1 MNKKERINKKNASTK
16 FQRSTPTRALLSI
29 GSQQLSSFTKLSFDG
44 QAKLTGVATPTRDTD
59 VVPLQY
65 LQARYLSKNDP
76 NPGYLPIHG
85 GSMTGNINMGTHS
98 VFNLKQPTKP
108 SATLP
113 EESSKPK
120 DPREEEGFAEKT
132 AEEQEQKIE
141 QYNTELAEYQ
151 KKIDDY
157 NAALEAFYS
166 EAATV
171 KYVKEIVNGIL
182 TNSKLDTALES
193 AKKVEDKIELA
204 QKALSIEITINP
216 DADTNPDTDQE
227 TPDPAPVADTEEKE
241 SPPLSYNDLPSV
253 IKNSQFVV
261 TQSQNNLTGDLKMT
275 NAQIANIKTPV
286 EGESNYAANVTYL
299 ESKLKQPQRAFL
311 SNTLP
316 TESSSSISLN
326 GHIPWLSTTNGSS
339 SPTEPDF
346 KSKLADQCFDTSSQE
361 NLKVKTAGL
370 LVLSVRGTWSPTT
383 SPITNGSTPTP
394 TTISVNLTVT
404 PDNSSGT
411 VTSSS
416 GSGSSGDTSATE
428 TLTIPLTLY
437 SGESVQLQLPIKT
450 ASDIKMDTSSQT
462 SNGGSGSVSSSATL
476 SSWSWEAAL
485 YPTDVTATNETTPP
499 TTVTPPS
506 SSPTSPDANTNTE
519 QTP

>member
-85 GSMTGNINMGTHS
+85 GNMTGNINMGTHS
-98 VFNLKQPTKP
+98 VFNLKQPEKP
-108 SATLP
+108 KIELP
-113 EESSKPK
+113 SETDKPK
-120 DPREEEGFAEKT
+120 DPREEDGFAEKT
-132 AEEQEQKIE
+132 AEEQEQEIKE
-141 QYNTELAEYQ
+141 YNTKLAEYQ

-157 NAALEAFYS
+157 NAAWEAFYS

-171 KYVKEIVNGIL
+171 KYVKGIVDKIL
-182 TNSKLDTALES
+182 NNDKLSTALNS
-193 AKKVEDKIELA
+193 ATEVEKKIALA
-204 QKALSIEITINP
+204 QKALGIEITINP

-261 TQSQNNLTGDLKMT
+261 TQSQNKITGDLKMT
-275 NAQIANIKTPV
+275 NAQIANIKTPDT
-286 EGESNYAANVTYL
+286 GDSNYAANVTYL

-339 SPTEPDF
+339 SPAEPDF

-404 PDNSSGT
+404 PDNSSRT
-411 VTSSS
+411 NTSSS
-416 GSGSSGDTSATE
+416 GSDSSGDASAT

-437 SGESVQLQLPIKT
+437 SGESVQLQLPIT
-450 ASDIKMDTSSQT
+450 TTSSVKIATTTSQT
-462 SNGGSGSVSSSATL
+462 SNGGSDTSSQITL

-485 YPTDVTATNETTPP
+485 YPTDVTVTNKTTPP
-499 TTVTPPS
+499 TTETPS
-506 SSPTSPDANTNTE
+506 SPSPSSPNSESTE
-519 QTP
+519 GQTP

>member
-204 QKALSIEITINP
+204 QKALGIEITINP

-261 TQSQNNLTGDLKMT
+261 TQSQNKITGDLKMT
-275 NAQIANIKTPV
+275 NAQIANIKTPDT
-286 EGESNYAANVTYL
+286 GDSNYAANVTYL

-339 SPTEPDF
+339 SPAEPDF

-383 SPITNGSTPTP
+383 ATIADGSTQTP
-394 TTISVNLTVT
+394 KTISVNLTVT
-404 PDNSSGT
+404 PDNSSRT
-411 VTSSS
+411 NTSSS
-416 GSGSSGDTSATE
+416 GSDSSGDASAT

-437 SGESVQLQLPIKT
+437 SGESVQLQLPIT
-450 ASDIKMDTSSQT
+450 TTSSVKIATTTSQT
-462 SNGGSGSVSSSATL
+462 SNGGSDTSSQITL

-485 YPTDVTATNETTPP
+485 YPTDVTVTNKTTPP
-499 TTVTPPS
+499 TTETPS
-506 SSPTSPDANTNTE
+506 SPSPNSESTE
-519 QTP
+519 GQTP

>member
-16 FQRSTPTRALLSI
+16 IQRNTPARALLSI
-29 GSQQLSSFTKLSFDG
+29 GSQQLSSFTKLSFNNE
-44 QAKLTGVATPTRDTD
+44 AKLSGVATPTRDTD

-76 NPGYLPIHG
+76 NPDYLPIHR

-120 DPREEEGFAEKT
+120 DPREEEGFAKKT
-132 AEEQEQKIE
+132 AEKQEQEIKE
-141 QYNTELAEYQ
+141 YNTKLAEYQ

-157 NAALEAFYS
+157 NAAWEAFYS

-171 KYVKEIVNGIL
+171 KYVKGIVDKIL
-182 TNSKLDTALES
+182 NNEKLSTALNS
-193 AKKVEDKIELA
+193 ATEVEKKIALA
-204 QKALSIEITINP
+204 QKALGIEITINP
-216 DADTNPDTDQE
+216 DADTDPVPE
-227 TPDPAPVADTEEKE
+227 TPKPTPTTDTEEKE
-241 SPPLSYNDLPSV
+241 SPPLSYDDLPSV
-253 IKNSQFVV
+253 IKNAQFVV
-261 TQSQNNLTGDLKMT
+261 TQSQNKLTGDLKMT
-275 NAQIANIKTPV
+275 NAQIANIKTPDT
-286 EGESNYAANVTYL
+286 GDSNYAANVTYL
-299 ESKLKQPQRAFL
+299 ESKLKQPKRAFL

-346 KSKLADQCFDTSSQE
+346 KSELADKCFTAEQE

-383 SPITNGSTPTP
+383 ATIADGSTQTP
-394 TTISVNLTVT
+394 KTISVNLTVT

-411 VTSSS
+411 NTPSS
-416 GSGSSGDTSATE
+416 GSDSSGDASAT

-437 SGESVQLQLPIKT
+437 SGESVQLQLPIT
-450 ASDIKMDTSSQT
+450 TTSSVKMATTTSQT
-462 SNGGSGSVSSSATL
+462 SNGGGDTSSQITL

-485 YPTDVTATNETTPP
+485 YPTDVTVTNKTTPP
-499 TTVTPPS
+499 TTKTPS
-506 SSPTSPDANTNTE
+506 SPSPNSKMIKNKIV
-519 QTP
+519 

>member
-85 GSMTGNINMGTHS
+85 GNMTGNINMGTHS
-98 VFNLKQPTKP
+98 VFNLKQPEKP
-108 SATLP
+108 KIELP
-113 EESSKPK
+113 SETDKPK
-120 DPREEEGFAEKT
+120 DPREEDGFAEKT
-132 AEEQEQKIE
+132 AEEQEQEIKE
-141 QYNTELAEYQ
+141 YNTKLAEYQ

-157 NAALEAFYS
+157 NAAWEAFYS

-171 KYVKEIVNGIL
+171 KYVKGIVDKIL
-182 TNSKLDTALES
+182 NNDKLSTALNS
-193 AKKVEDKIELA
+193 ATEVEKKIALA
-204 QKALSIEITINP
+204 QKALGIEITINP

-261 TQSQNNLTGDLKMT
+261 TQSQNKITGDLKMT
-275 NAQIANIKTPV
+275 NAQIANIKTPDT
-286 EGESNYAANVTYL
+286 GDSNYAANVTYL

-339 SPTEPDF
+339 SPAEPDF

-404 PDNSSGT
+404 PDNSSRT
-411 VTSSS
+411 NTSSS
-416 GSGSSGDTSATE
+416 GSDSSGDASAT
-428 TLTIPLTLY
+428 TPTIPLTLY
-437 SGESVQLQLPIKT
+437 SGESVQLQLPIT
-450 ASDIKMDTSSQT
+450 TTSSVKIATTTSQT
-462 SNGGSGSVSSSATL
+462 SNGGSDTSSQITL

-485 YPTDVTATNETTPP
+485 YPTDVTVTNKTTPP
-499 TTVTPPS
+499 TTETPS
-506 SSPTSPDANTNTE
+506 SPSPSSPNSESTE
-519 QTP
+519 GQTP

>member
-85 GSMTGNINMGTHS
+85 GNMTGNINMGTHS
-98 VFNLKQPTKP
+98 VFNLKQPEKP
-108 SATLP
+108 KIELP
-113 EESSKPK
+113 SETDKPK
-120 DPREEEGFAEKT
+120 DPREEDGFAEKT
-132 AEEQEQKIE
+132 AEEQEQEIKE
-141 QYNTELAEYQ
+141 YNTKLAEYQ

-157 NAALEAFYS
+157 NAAWEAFYS

-171 KYVKEIVNGIL
+171 KYVKGIVDKIL
-182 TNSKLDTALES
+182 NNDKLSTALNS
-193 AKKVEDKIELA
+193 ATEVEKKIALA
-204 QKALSIEITINP
+204 QKALGIEITINP

-241 SPPLSYNDLPSV
+241 SPPLSYNNLPSV

-261 TQSQNNLTGDLKMT
+261 TQSQNKITGDLKMT
-275 NAQIANIKTPV
+275 NAQIANIKTPDT
-286 EGESNYAANVTYL
+286 GDSNYAANVTYL

-339 SPTEPDF
+339 SPAEPDF

-404 PDNSSGT
+404 PDNSSRT
-411 VTSSS
+411 NTSSS
-416 GSGSSGDTSATE
+416 GSDSSGDASAT

-437 SGESVQLQLPIKT
+437 SGESVQLQLPIT
-450 ASDIKMDTSSQT
+450 TTSSVKIATTTSQT
-462 SNGGSGSVSSSATL
+462 SNGGSDTSSQITL

-485 YPTDVTATNETTPP
+485 YPTDVTVTNKTTPP
-499 TTVTPPS
+499 TTETPS
-506 SSPTSPDANTNTE
+506 SPSPSSPNSESTE
-519 QTP
+519 GQTP

>member
-65 LQARYLSKNDP
+65 LQAHYLSKNDP
-76 NPGYLPIHG
+76 NPGYIPIHG
-85 GSMTGNINMGTHS
+85 GNMTGNINMGTHS
-98 VFNLKQPTKP
+98 VFNLKQPEKP
-108 SATLP
+108 KIELP
-113 EESSKPK
+113 SETDKPK
-120 DPREEEGFAEKT
+120 DPREEDGFAEKT
-132 AEEQEQKIE
+132 AEEQEQEIKE
-141 QYNTELAEYQ
+141 YNTKLAEYQ

-157 NAALEAFYS
+157 NAAWEAFYS

-171 KYVKEIVNGIL
+171 KYVKGIVDKIL
-182 TNSKLDTALES
+182 NNDKLSTALNS
-193 AKKVEDKIELA
+193 ATEVEKKIALA
-204 QKALSIEITINP
+204 QKALGIEITINP
-216 DADTNPDTDQE
+216 DADTDPEPE
-227 TPDPAPVADTEEKE
+227 TPEPTPTADTEEEE
-241 SPPLSYNDLPSV
+241 SPPLSYDDLPSV

-299 ESKLKQPQRAFL
+299 ESKLQNPKRAFL

-316 TESSSSISLN
+316 TTTSSPTISFN
-326 GHIPWLSTTNGSS
+326 GYIPWLSTTNGSS

-370 LVLSVRGTWSPTT
+370 LVLSVRGTWNPTT
-383 SPITNGSTPTP
+383 ATPTDDASTPTP

-416 GSGSSGDTSATE
+416 GSGSSEDTSATE

-485 YPTDVTATNETTPP
+485 YPTDVTKNTPS
-499 TTVTPPS
+499 TPS
-506 SSPTSPDANTNTE
+506 SPTDPSPSPTSPGTNTNTE

>member
-85 GSMTGNINMGTHS
+85 GNMTGNINMGTHS
-98 VFNLKQPTKP
+98 VFNLKQPEKP
-108 SATLP
+108 KIELP
-113 EESSKPK
+113 SETDKPK
-120 DPREEEGFAEKT
+120 DPREEDGFAEKT
-132 AEEQEQKIE
+132 AEEQEQEIKE
-141 QYNTELAEYQ
+141 YNTKLAEYQ

-157 NAALEAFYS
+157 NAAWEAFYS

-171 KYVKEIVNGIL
+171 KYVKGIVDKIL
-182 TNSKLDTALES
+182 NNDKLSTALNS
-193 AKKVEDKIELA
+193 ATEVEKKIALA
-204 QKALSIEITINP
+204 QKALGIEITINP

-261 TQSQNNLTGDLKMT
+261 TQSQNKITGDLKMT
-275 NAQIANIKTPV
+275 NAQIANIKTPDT
-286 EGESNYAANVTYL
+286 GDSNYAANVTYL

-339 SPTEPDF
+339 SPAEPDF

-411 VTSSS
+411 NTSSS
-416 GSGSSGDTSATE
+416 GSDSSGDASAT

-437 SGESVQLQLPIKT
+437 SGESVQLQLPIT
-450 ASDIKMDTSSQT
+450 TTSSVKMATTTSQT
-462 SNGGSGSVSSSATL
+462 SNGGSDTSSQITL

-485 YPTDVTATNETTPP
+485 YPTDVTVTNKTTPP
-499 TTVTPPS
+499 TTETPS
-506 SSPTSPDANTNTE
+506 SPSPSSPNSESTE
-519 QTP
+519 GQTP

>member
-16 FQRSTPTRALLSI
+16 IQRNTPTNALLSI
-29 GSQQLSSFTKLSFDG
+29 SSQQLSSFTELSFNNE
-44 QAKLTGVATPTRDTD
+44 AKLTGVATPTRDTD

-76 NPGYLPIHG
+76 NPGYLPIHR

-98 VFNLKQPTKP
+98 VFNLKQPEKP
-108 SATLP
+108 KIELP
-113 EESSKPK
+113 SETDKPK
-120 DPREEEGFAEKT
+120 DPREEDGFAEKT
-132 AEEQEQKIE
+132 AEEQKQEIKE
-141 QYNTELAEYQ
+141 YNTKLAEYQ

-157 NAALEAFYS
+157 NAAWEAFYS

-171 KYVKEIVNGIL
+171 KYVKGIVDKIL
-182 TNSKLDTALES
+182 NNDKLSTALNS
-193 AKKVEDKIELA
+193 ATEVEKKIELA
-204 QKALSIEITINP
+204 QKALGIEITINP
-216 DADTNPDTDQE
+216 NADTDPEPE
-227 TPDPAPVADTEEKE
+227 TPEPTPTADTEAEE
-241 SPPLSYNDLPSV
+241 SPPLSYDDLPSV

-261 TQSQNNLTGDLKMT
+261 TQSQNKITGDLKMT
-275 NAQIANIKTPV
+275 NAQIANIKTPDT
-286 EGESNYAANVTYL
+286 GDSNYAANVTYL

-339 SPTEPDF
+339 SPAEPDF

-383 SPITNGSTPTP
+383 ATIADGSTQTP
-394 TTISVNLTVT
+394 KTISVNLTVT

-411 VTSSS
+411 NTSSS
-416 GSGSSGDTSATE
+416 GSDSSGDASAT

-437 SGESVQLQLPIKT
+437 SGESVQLQLPITTTSSVKMAKT
-450 ASDIKMDTSSQT
+450 TSQT
-462 SNGGSGSVSSSATL
+462 SNGGSDTSSQITL

-485 YPTDVTATNETTPP
+485 YPTDVTVTNKTTPP
-499 TTVTPPS
+499 TTETPS
-506 SSPTSPDANTNTE
+506 SPSPSSPNSESTEGQTS
-519 QTP
+519 

>member
-1 MNKKERINKKNASTK
+1 
-16 FQRSTPTRALLSI
+16 
-29 GSQQLSSFTKLSFDG
+29 
-44 QAKLTGVATPTRDTD
+44 
-59 VVPLQY
+59 
-65 LQARYLSKNDP
+65 
-76 NPGYLPIHG
+76 
-85 GSMTGNINMGTHS
+85 MTGNINMGTHS

-157 NAALEAFYS
+157 NAAWEAFYS

-204 QKALSIEITINP
+204 QKALGIEITINP

-261 TQSQNNLTGDLKMT
+261 TQSQNKITGDLKMT
-275 NAQIANIKTPV
+275 NAQIANIKTPDT
-286 EGESNYAANVTYL
+286 GDSNYAANVTYL

-339 SPTEPDF
+339 SPAEPDF

-383 SPITNGSTPTP
+383 ATIADGSTQTP
-394 TTISVNLTVT
+394 KTISVNLTVT

-411 VTSSS
+411 NTSSS
-416 GSGSSGDTSATE
+416 GSDSSGDASAT

-437 SGESVQLQLPIKT
+437 SGESVQLQLPIT
-450 ASDIKMDTSSQT
+450 TTSSVKMATTTSQT
-462 SNGGSGSVSSSATL
+462 SNGGSDTSSQITL

-485 YPTDVTATNETTPP
+485 YPTDVTVTNKTTPP
-499 TTVTPPS
+499 TTETPS
-506 SSPTSPDANTNTE
+506 SPSPSSPNSESTE
-519 QTP
+519 GQTP

>member
-65 LQARYLSKNDP
+65 LQAHYLSKNDP
-76 NPGYLPIHG
+76 NPGYLPVHG
-85 GSMTGNINMGTHS
+85 GNMTGNINMGTHS
-98 VFNLKQPTKP
+98 VFNLKQPEKP
-108 SATLP
+108 KIELP
-113 EESSKPK
+113 SETDKPK
-120 DPREEEGFAEKT
+120 DPREEDGFAEKT
-132 AEEQEQKIE
+132 AEEQKQEIKE
-141 QYNTELAEYQ
+141 YNTKLAEYQ

-157 NAALEAFYS
+157 NAAWEAFYS

-171 KYVKEIVNGIL
+171 KYVKGIVDKIL
-182 TNSKLDTALES
+182 NNEKLSTALNS
-193 AKKVEDKIELA
+193 ATEVEKKIALA
-204 QKALSIEITINP
+204 QKALGIEITINP
-216 DADTNPDTDQE
+216 DADTDPEPE
-227 TPDPAPVADTEEKE
+227 TPEPTPTADTEEEE
-241 SPPLSYNDLPSV
+241 SPPLSYDDLPSV

-299 ESKLKQPQRAFL
+299 ESKLQNPKRAFL

-316 TESSSSISLN
+316 TTTSSPTISFN
-326 GHIPWLSTTNGSS
+326 GYIPWLSTTNGSS

-346 KSKLADQCFDTSSQE
+346 KSELADKCFTAEQE

-370 LVLSVRGTWSPTT
+370 LVLSVRGTWNPTT
-383 SPITNGSTPTP
+383 ATPTDDASTPTP

-411 VTSSS
+411 NTSSS
-416 GSGSSGDTSATE
+416 GSDSSGDASAT

-437 SGESVQLQLPIKT
+437 SGESVQLQLPIT
-450 ASDIKMDTSSQT
+450 TTSSVKMATTTSQT
-462 SNGGSGSVSSSATL
+462 SNGGSDTSSQITL

-485 YPTDVTATNETTPP
+485 YPTDVTVTNKTTPP
-499 TTVTPPS
+499 TTETPS
-506 SSPTSPDANTNTE
+506 SPSPSSPNSESTE
-519 QTP
+519 GQTP